1 MSLAPWVEGVPSER
15 ILNRMVKQLDDVLGA
30 LSDPTRRAMVARLRE
45 GEASVSQLAEPLTMS
60 LPAVL
65 KHVGVLENAGLVR
78 HRKVGRTRIC
88 TLDPQPLAA
97 VEEWLAPYRDFWE
110 PRLDALVDHFE
121 RRGR

>member
-1 MSLAPWVEGVPSER
+1 
-15 ILNRMVKQLDDVLGA
+15 MVKQLDDVLGA

-45 GEASVSQLAEPLTMS
+45 GEASVSELAEPLTMS

-65 KHVGVLENAGLVR
+65 KHVRVLESAGLVR
-78 HRKVGRTRIC
+78 HRKEGRTRVC
-88 TLDPQPLAA
+88 TLDPRPLAA
-97 VEEWLAPYRDFWE
+97 VEDWLAPYRDFWE